1 MHYIEALR
9 STNTGRLAAQMLKG
23 SSVHLRGDRSEPS
36 EPPPGKRL
44 LLFPLDGARVL
55 SASDAGDHVTLVVPD
70 GTWGQARRIARR
82 DAMAVGAEVVT
93 LPENV
98 ERSYG
103 LRRSERPGGLCTLE
117 AIAVALGVLEEP
129 SVTQTMMNV
138 FEIWHTRALAV
149 RHGR

>member
-9 STNTGRLAAQMLKG
+9 STNTGRLAAQMLTG

-36 EPPPGKRL
+36 ELPAGKRL
-44 LLFPLDGARVL
+44 LLFPLEGARVL
-55 SASDAGDHVTLVVPD
+55 SPKDAGIGVTLVVPD

-82 DAMAVGAEVVT
+82 DSMAVGAEVVT
-93 LPENV
+93 LPETI
-98 ERSYG
+98 EGLYG
-103 LRRSERPGGLCTLE
+103 LRRSQRPGGLCTLE
-117 AIAVALGVLEEP
+117 AIAVALGVLEGHAI
-129 SVTQTMMNV
+129 TQTMMDV